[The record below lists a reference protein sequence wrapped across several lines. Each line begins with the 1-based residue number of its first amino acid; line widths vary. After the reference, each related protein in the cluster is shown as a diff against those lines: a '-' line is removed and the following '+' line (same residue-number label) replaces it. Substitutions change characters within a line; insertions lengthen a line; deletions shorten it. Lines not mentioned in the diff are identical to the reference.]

1 MTHDIVWDCE
11 TYQNVFTISAH
22 HAHLPIEWSFEISDW
37 RNDSRAII
45 EWVMWIGRSQDRCK
59 SDRGVPPKSSPALR

>member
-1 MTHDIVWDCE
+1 MNDIIWDCE
-11 TYQNVFTISAH
+11 TFPNVFTLHAQ

-45 EWVMWIGRSQDRCK
+45 EWVMWLKSQGARMVGFNSIGSTT
-59 SDRGVPPKSSPALR
+59 